1 MSKKEFLE
9 HAIELKL
16 FAKCKNTNQAPWKT
30 VIEKVRWKSEKSL
43 VFYRKQTHRQNKQ
56 SQQQKFAS
64 KCPSFV
70 EVVQKTNPNPTWKHN
85 LRWSC
90 DSWETELAKDFP
102 KKSQTAAGI
111 ELVNFFLFKIYRKID
126 SK

>member
-1 MSKKEFLE
+1 MTSMSKKEFLE

-70 EVVQKTNPNPTWKHN
+70 EVVQKTQRENTIWDGPVIVGKQNWQKIS
-85 LRWSC
+85 LRKVKPRP
-90 DSWETELAKDFP
+90 E
-102 KKSQTAAGI
+102 
-111 ELVNFFLFKIYRKID
+111 
-126 SK
+126 